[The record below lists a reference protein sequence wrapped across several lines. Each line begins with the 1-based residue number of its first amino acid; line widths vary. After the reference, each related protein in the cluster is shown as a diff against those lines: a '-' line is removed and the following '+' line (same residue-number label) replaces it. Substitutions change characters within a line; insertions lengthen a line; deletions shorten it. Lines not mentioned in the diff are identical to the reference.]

1 MQCKQF
7 KHDKLI
13 WRQIYLG
20 QTDWAF
26 PFRHNF
32 FQISMSN
39 PDLKNRLYLF
49 IKHLQRSN
57 HGWCCVEDCHFVFFN
72 DLPPP
77 AWIWI
82 CWYLKCLKSQ
92 VSSYYLLSPCN
103 CYVILLLFIHLRWM
117 FMLLDCNNVSS
128 SYPFKDNNCRP
139 IQQRAISHIRMTW
152 DPAKVTC
159 APEAKTTGSIST
171 QKYHF
176 DTKICSENKAFQKLL
191 SNAVQMHQNVKK
203 LLVSWQQGG

>member
-1 MQCKQF
+1 
-7 KHDKLI
+7 
-13 WRQIYLG
+13 
-20 QTDWAF
+20 
-26 PFRHNF
+26 
-32 FQISMSN
+32 MSN

-57 HGWCCVEDCHFVFFN
+57 YGWCCVEDCHFVFFN

-92 VSSYYLLSPCN
+92 VSSYYLLSPFN

-117 FMLLDCNNVSS
+117 FMLLDCKNVSS